1 MRILTLIPGGIS
13 EQILFFPTL
22 EDLKRQYPQ
31 ATIDVIVEP
40 RAKNAYRVCQYVNEV
55 LMFDFKDRNG
65 LADYINLLGII
76 RDREY
81 DLALS
86 LSQRWTIGFLLW
98 LNGVPTRAGYKT
110 KTSWFFSN
118 SVAPKPEQYL
128 AFVYHD
134 LLQSLNINIPCPP
147 LKINVPKSDIDW
159 AEAQQAR
166 LGIKESGYIAI
177 YDGPSQVGKSAA
189 VEQSYPIPKW
199 QRIVE
204 DIKRKQPDLPV
215 VLLQDSENTEWAKMI
230 SAACPE
236 LKRIETPDLGKLAA
250 TIAGANLLIC
260 TDSAPMQLAVAVGT
274 HTVALFGPTDPKKL
288 LPPNDDKYT
297 GIQSMTG
304 QVADIQPEQILE
316 KIWRG

>member
-40 RAKNAYRVCQYVNEV
+40 RAKGAYRVCQYVHEV

-86 LSQRWTIGFLLW
+86 LSQRWTLAFLLW

-118 SVAPKPEQYL
+118 SVIPKLEQYL
-128 AFVYHD
+128 AFAYHD
-134 LLQSLNINIPCPP
+134 LLKSLDINTSCPP

-166 LGIKESGYIAI
+166 LGLKESGYIAI
-177 YDGPSQVGKSAA
+177 YDGPSQAGQSAR

-215 VLLQDSENTEWAKMI
+215 VLLQSSENTQWAKMMN
-230 SAACPE
+230 ATCPQ
-236 LKRIETPDLGKLAA
+236 LYSIDAPDLGKVAA
-250 TIAGANLLIC
+250 IIAGANLLVC

-274 HTVALFGPTDPKKL
+274 YTVALFGPTDPKKL
-288 LPPNDDKYT
+288 LPPNNDKYI
-297 GIQSMTG
+297 GIQSITG